1 MAYMIYTYISL
12 YNYYCKDV
20 SVTWRSSKNGPS
32 FFVLHNQAKVSLKPT
47 QMLNFAQV
55 VETLV
60 TSPTLGGVLREK
72 VHTRPS
78 VSEILANYT
87 PEESLINAVYDE
99 NIIWASFSF
108 R

>member
-12 YNYYCKDV
+12 YNYCCKDV

-32 FFVLHNQAKVSLKPT
+32 FFVLHNQAKINPFAKSSLKPT

-72 VHTRPS
+72 VHTCPS

-99 NIIWASFSF
+99 NII
-108 R
+108 

>member
-1 MAYMIYTYISL
+1 MIYTYISL
-12 YNYYCKDV
+12 YNYCCKDV

-32 FFVLHNQAKVSLKPT
+32 FFVLHYQAKINPFAKSSLKPT

-72 VHTRPS
+72 VYTRPS

-99 NIIWASFSF
+99 NII
-108 R
+108 